1 MQCQNAIMIKTQVQ
15 LEKWQYEA
23 AKKAGAA
30 TSRSMSDIIRE
41 GLALVLPKLGQGGRK
56 GLAEVAG
63 KYRPKKMEGLKEHDR
78 GWVESIR

>member
-1 MQCQNAIMIKTQVQ
+1 MIKTQVQ

-41 GLALVLPKLGQGGRK
+41 GLSLVLPKLGHGERK
-56 GLAEVAG
+56 SLASVAG
-63 KYRPKKMEGLKEHDR
+63 KYRPTSSKDLKDHDQ
-78 GWVESIR
+78 GWTESLR

>member
-1 MQCQNAIMIKTQVQ
+1 MIKTQVQ

-56 GLAEVAG
+56 GLAEVAKTSVPANFQIPG
-63 KYRPKKMEGLKEHDR
+63 IFDTILAC
-78 GWVESIR
+78 

>member
-1 MQCQNAIMIKTQVQ
+1 MIKTQVQ
-15 LEKWQYEA
+15 LEPWQYEA

-41 GLALVLPKLGQGGRK
+41 GLSLVLPKLRQGGQK
-56 GLAEVAG
+56 PLSIIAG
-63 KYRPKKMEGLKEHDR
+63 KYRSLPLKDLKNHDR

>member
-1 MQCQNAIMIKTQVQ
+1 MIKTQVQ

-23 AKKAGAA
+23 AKKAGVA

-56 GLAEVAG
+56 PLASIAG
-63 KYRPKKMEGLKEHDR
+63 KYWPSEEGTLKGHDR
-78 GWVESIR
+78 EWGKSIR